1 MMTKEEHITYWVNT
15 AEDDWEAVKSLF
27 DTAKYLQC
35 LFFAHLVLEKYCK
48 AHWVKDNS
56 DNFPP
61 RTHNLVRLLDATSV
75 DLGEEDL
82 QFLEEF
88 NDFQLE
94 GRYPDYLSAVQRR
107 CNQEY
112 TNELLEKVKSI
123 KICLQE
129 MLS

>member
-1 MMTKEEHITYWVNT
+1 MMTKEAHIDYWKNT
-15 AEDDWEAVKSLF
+15 ADDDWEAVNSLYE
-27 DTAKYLQC
+27 AGKYLQS

-61 RTHNLVRLLDATSV
+61 KTHNLVRLIDAT
-75 DLGEEDL
+75 DLVLEEEDL

-94 GRYPDYLSAVQRR
+94 GRYPDYLFNIQRR
-107 CNQEY
+107 CNQSY
-112 TNELLEKVKSI
+112 TNTLLEKVKTI

-129 MLS
+129 TLS